1 MKRMNKKYLVK
12 IGEIVIFALAI
23 FCFIYSGMEIYKR
36 SGEARDRLV
45 GIFMVK

>member
-1 MKRMNKKYLVK
+1 MKKINKKYLVK

-23 FCFIYSGMEIYKR
+23 FCFVYSGMEIYKR
-36 SGEARDRLV
+36 SAEARARVV